1 MKYYVGLKWIAIR
14 KDTPNEIVEWIKQ
27 QLNKAIQSEEYQN
40 WLETVGYGFVREYSE
55 EEITD
60 LIKTSYELS
69 KGILENMGMAK

>member
-1 MKYYVGLKWIAIR
+1 MVAIR